1 MSLLLLTTFGFGY
14 LETLGYTKNGN
25 LSTGYCGQTL
35 KYLLFLVEF

>member
-25 LSTGYCGQTL
+25 IIWAQVIVDRHLSIYS
-35 KYLLFLVEF
+35 FW